1 MRASQPLCS
10 EAAGCWPNS
19 ECHSKKNGRQRGRGV
34 QDLERLVIGP
44 GSSRLVSNAAL
55 FKQVERKAGERS
67 QGACC
72 NVDVTH
78 LKSEQTDVCDTAAGT
93 LRLTEL

>member
-19 ECHSKKNGRQRGRGV
+19 ECHSEKMGGNEAGGV

-44 GSSRLVSNAAL
+44 GSSRLVSNTAL

-67 QGACC
+67 QGAC
-72 NVDVTH
+72 VT
-78 LKSEQTDVCDTAAGT
+78 LM
-93 LRLTEL
+93 